1 MFALTKPSTERIQ
14 QFINKQG
21 QLPFNYAEVGA
32 TKAELPA
39 GYAVN
44 YARIR
49 LGQGETTFKLA
60 VAALRDWKMFDTD
73 WAKICWPYA
82 PIEAGSTVAVLARHF
97 GFWSAHPARI
107 IYLIDDVNQQE
118 RRFGFAYGTLAGHGM
133 QGEETFIIEWQ
144 RGDDSV
150 WYDLRSFSRPRQLLT
165 TLAYPIARMLQK
177 RFAKDSTQAMLRA
190 VNG

>member
-1 MFALTKPSTERIQ
+1 MFFLTKPSTNRIQ
-14 QFINKQG
+14 QFINEQR

-44 YARIR
+44 QARIQ
-49 LGQGETTFKLA
+49 LGQGERTFNQA
-60 VAALRDWKMFDTD
+60 VAAMRDWKMFGTD
-73 WAKICWPYA
+73 WAKICWPDA
-82 PIEAGSTVAVLARHF
+82 PIESGSTVAVLASHF

-107 IYLIDDVNQQE
+107 IYLIDDDSEQH

-133 QGEETFIIEWQ
+133 QGEETFIIEWR

-150 WYDLRSFSRPRQLLT
+150 WYDLRSFSRPKQLLT
-165 TLAYPIARMLQK
+165 MLAYPIARMLQK
-177 RFAKDSTQAMLRA
+177 RFAKDSTQAMFRA

>member
-1 MFALTKPSTERIQ
+1 MFFLTKPSTNRIQ
-14 QFINKQG
+14 QFINEQR

-32 TKAELPA
+32 TKAELPT

-44 YARIR
+44 QARIQR
-49 LGQGETTFKLA
+49 GQGERTFNQA
-60 VAALRDWKMFDTD
+60 VAAMRDWKMFDTD
-73 WAKICWPYA
+73 WAKICWPDA
-82 PIEAGSTVAVLARHF
+82 PIESGSTVAVLASHF

-107 IYLIDDVNQQE
+107 IYLIDDDNEQH

-144 RGDDSV
+144 HGDDSV
-150 WYDLRSFSRPRQLLT
+150 WYDLRSFSRPKQLLT

-177 RFAKDSTQAMLRA
+177 RFAKDSTQAMFRA